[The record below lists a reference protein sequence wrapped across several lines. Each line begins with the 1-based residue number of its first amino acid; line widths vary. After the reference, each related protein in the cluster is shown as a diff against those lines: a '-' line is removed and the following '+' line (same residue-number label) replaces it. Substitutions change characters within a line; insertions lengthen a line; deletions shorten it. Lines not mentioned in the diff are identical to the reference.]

1 MFIAHQ
7 QRFTSEEK
15 YSVCPSNMHGEA
27 VMNCVQKKVLPSFL
41 ASLTL
46 GEALQRIVTTKYIS
60 AGK

>member
-1 MFIAHQ
+1 
-7 QRFTSEEK
+7 
-15 YSVCPSNMHGEA
+15 MHDEA
-27 VMNCVQKKVLPSFL
+27 VMNCVQRKAMLSFL